1 MFKHND
7 LTWYNNDTIKKI
19 EVLILTEINLASL
32 IDDNSDKFLKNVEGY
47 FQTQLKSVELA
58 NYKYKHEIDK
68 LFTFALHTDP
78 SLFPKIKIEE
88 KNENPLKSCNLYI
101 AQWIKKYIDNRANP
115 AVEKPL
121 KNYGQKDQA
130 LVNRLAATNM
140 DSNTLSNYLVGHFL
154 YMSAENTNGS
164 ILEEYLATVLEP
176 RGWYWCAGTTLRAID
191 FCYFNENEKDSK
203 VTLLQVKNKYN
214 TENSSSSAIRDG
226 TKIKKWYRLKH
237 PRKASP
243 YTPLPNWATLINL
256 IEADADL
263 ASELTE
269 EKYLSYIEHN
279 STKKIDYLD
288 E

>member
-1 MFKHND
+1 MTK
-7 LTWYNNDTIKKI
+7 
-19 EVLILTEINLASL
+19 INLASL
-32 IDDNSDKFLKNVEGY
+32 IDDNSKKDDNSNKFLKNVEEC
-47 FQTQLKSVELA
+47 FQTQLKNVELA
-58 NYKYKHEIDK
+58 EYKHKIDK

-78 SLFPKIKIEE
+78 GLFPKINIEE
-88 KNENPLKSCNLYI
+88 KKEAPLELCNLYI
-101 AQWIKKYIDNRANP
+101 AQWIKKYIDDRSNP
-115 AVEKPL
+115 AVKKPL

-130 LVNRLAATNM
+130 LVNRIAATNK

-154 YMSAENTNGS
+154 YMSAENMNGS

-226 TKIKKWYRLKH
+226 TEIKKWYRLKQ
-237 PRKASP
+237 PRKASGA

-279 STKKIDYLD
+279 STKKVDYLD